1 MKLPHAER
9 ITVFKEYESITLTA
23 HIPPDRIW
31 HVRKDSP
38 LREKDSSVGCL
49 QPGDA
54 GLIIDMPAGY
64 DSFLVEFTEPG
75 DARPVAFVAVYPN
88 EARHEMEGDRDRYR
102 FWKNA
107 VPTQVDEA
115 VVQ

>member
-1 MKLPHAER
+1 M
-9 ITVFKEYESITLTA
+9 FKEYESITLTA
-23 HIPPDRIW
+23 HIPTDRIW
-31 HVRKDSP
+31 HVREDSP
-38 LREKDSSVGCL
+38 LREADGSIGCL
-49 QPGDA
+49 QPGDT

-75 DARPVAFVAVYPN
+75 DARPVAFAAVYPN
-88 EARHEMEGDRDRYR
+88 EARHEMEGDRARYR

-107 VPTQVDEA
+107 ATSQADKA